1 MANVE
6 LAKAYVTI
14 LPSMEGSQAAI
25 TDQLT
30 EALGAAAEPAGSAAG
45 TSAAAGLAGALSKF
59 AVPAAVVG
67 GIAAAGKAVYN
78 IGSDFDAMYDSIAV
92 GTGATGDALD
102 ALNSSAKN
110 VLASVPNA
118 MDDVGQTLADLNT
131 RTGLTGEG
139 LEELSRQFLNLDE
152 IGSSMDINSATGMLS
167 AWDVA
172 AGDMSGK
179 LDELFIV
186 SQSTGIGMDALSGAM
201 SANASTM
208 QQLGFS
214 FEETASMAGL
224 LDKAGLNASGMMSK
238 MSKACLTLAKDGE
251 APADAYNRIVGE
263 MQGFIDNGET
273 AKAMSLATDLFGTKG
288 AGQFI
293 QALQTGALN
302 IDELSAS
309 LGSADGAI
317 AANAENTRDL
327 AESLDIM
334 KNSALTAVEPFA
346 SGLFSVVSDVFSQA
360 TPYIQQASQWVRSF
374 MEEVGKSTEVQEIM
388 GLVGG
393 AVYTAF
399 TAIGNAIGTV
409 MPAAL
414 TVVKTVWNGIKGA
427 FNTATSIA
435 SKVSS
440 TFNKIKTA
448 ICKPVET
455 AKSLLGKAIGGI
467 KGLFNFQIQW
477 PNIPMP
483 HFSISP
489 SGWKIGDLL
498 KGSIPS
504 LGIEWY
510 ARGGIANG
518 AQVVGVG
525 EAGPEAI
532 VPLQGRYMQPFAKEI
547 AANMGG
553 SADTGQVIDA
563 VCEAISR
570 MGFYIDGKRV
580 ASATRS
586 ARDGVDGRLAAL
598 ARRGCDA

>member
-30 EALGAAAEPAGSAAG
+30 QTLGAAATPAGTAAG

-59 AVPAAVVG
+59 AVPTAVVG

-78 IGSDFDAMYDSIAV
+78 IGSDFDVMYDTIAV
-92 GTGATGDALD
+92 GTGATGEALD
-102 ALNSSAKN
+102 ALNESAKN
-110 VLASVPNA
+110 VMAGVPNS
-118 MDDVGQTLADLNT
+118 MEDVGQTLADLNT
-131 RTGLTGEG
+131 RTGLTGES
-139 LEELSRQFLNLDE
+139 LEDLSRQFLNLDE

-167 AWDVA
+167 AWGVA
-172 AGDMSGK
+172 GEDMSGK

-186 SQSTGIGMDALSGAM
+186 SQSTGIGMDALSSAM

-208 QQLGFS
+208 KQLGFS
-214 FEETASMAGL
+214 FEDTASMAGL

-251 APADAYNRIVGE
+251 QPADAYKRIVGE
-263 MQGFIDNGET
+263 MQGYIDAGDT

-302 IDELSAS
+302 IDELAS
-309 LGSADGAI
+309 SLESADGAI
-317 AANAENTRDL
+317 ATNADNTRSMS
-327 AESLDIM
+327 ESFDIM
-334 KNSALTAVEPFA
+334 KNSALTAIEPFA
-346 SGLFSVVSDVFSQA
+346 TGIFDFVSDAFKTA
-360 TPYIQQASQWVRSF
+360 TPYIQ
-374 MEEVGKSTEVQEIM
+374 
-388 GLVGG
+388 G
-393 AVYTAF
+393 ACEW
-399 TAIGNAIGTV
+399 IGNFMDGAGE
-409 MPAAL
+409 AAS
-414 TVVKTVWNGIKGA
+414 N
-427 FNTATSIA
+427 
-435 SKVSS
+435 VST
-440 TFNKIKTA
+440 TFEEIKTA
-448 ICKPVET
+448 ICNPVET
-455 AKSLLGKAIGGI
+455 AKDLVGKAVDAI
-467 KGLFNFQIQW
+467 KGFFSFNIQW
-477 PNIPMP
+477 PHIPLP
-483 HFSISP
+483 HFSIS
-489 SGWKIGDLL
+489 
-498 KGSIPS
+498 GSINPFDWPEQ
-504 LGIEWY
+504 GTPQIGVEWY
-510 ARGGIANG
+510 AKGGIVDG
-518 AQVVGVG
+518 AQLVGVG

-553 SADTGQVIDA
+553 SYNTDQITEA

-570 MGFYIDGKRV
+570 MGVYIDGKRV

>member
-14 LPSMEGSQAAI
+14 LPSMEGSQASI

-67 GIAAAGKAVYN
+67 GIAAAGKAVYD

-110 VLASVPNA
+110 VLATVPSA
-118 MDDVGQTLADLNT
+118 IEDVGQTLADLNT
-131 RTGLTGEG
+131 RTGLTGES
-139 LEELSRQFLNLDE
+139 LEDLSKQFLNLDE
-152 IGSSMDINSATGMLS
+152 IGSSMDINSATGMMS
-167 AWDVA
+167 AWGVA
-172 AGDMSGK
+172 SEDMSGK
-179 LDELFIV
+179 LDELFTV
-186 SQSTGIGMDALSGAM
+186 SQSTGIGMDSLSSAM
-201 SANASTM
+201 SANAATM
-208 QQLGFS
+208 KQLGFS
-214 FEETASMAGL
+214 FEDTASMAGL

-251 APADAYNRIVGE
+251 APADAYKRIVGE
-263 MQGFIDNGET
+263 MQGYIDKGET

-288 AGQFI
+288 AGQFV

-302 IDELSAS
+302 IDQLAS
-309 LGSADGAI
+309 SLQNADGAI
-317 AANAENTRDL
+317 AANAEGTRDM
-327 AESLDIM
+327 AESLEIM
-334 KNSALTAVEPFA
+334 KNNALIAVEPFA
-346 SGLFSVVSDVFSQA
+346 SGLFNFVGEAFAAA
-360 TPYIQQASQWVRSF
+360 TPYIQQASQWVSTF
-374 MEEVGKSTEVQEIM
+374 MDEVGKSTEVQEIM
-388 GLVGG
+388 SLVGG
-393 AVYTAF
+393 AVSTAF
-399 TAIGNAIGTV
+399 SLVGNIIGTV

-414 TVVKTVWNGIKGA
+414 TVVKAAWQGIKGA
-427 FNTATSIA
+427 FDTAASIA

-440 TFNKIKTA
+440 TFNRIKTA
-448 ICKPVET
+448 ICNPIQT
-455 AKSLLGKAIGGI
+455 AKSLIGNAVNAI
-467 KGLFNFQIQW
+467 KGFFDFQISW
-477 PNIPMP
+477 PHIPMP
-483 HFSISP
+483 HFSVSP
-489 SGWKIGDLL
+489 SGWKVGDLL
-498 KGSIPS
+498 NGSIPS

-510 ARGGIANG
+510 ARGGIADG
-518 AQVVGVG
+518 AQLVGVG

-532 VPLQGRYMQPFAKEI
+532 VPLQGRYMQPFAQ
-547 AANMGG
+547 AVADNMGG
-553 SADTGQVIDA
+553 ADTERIIDA
-563 VCEAISR
+563 VCEAISL

>member
-30 EALGAAAEPAGSAAG
+30 DALGAAAEPAGSAAG

-110 VLASVPNA
+110 VLATVPSA
-118 MDDVGQTLADLNT
+118 MEDVGQTLADLNT

-139 LEELSRQFLNLDE
+139 LEDLSRQFLNLDE
-152 IGSSMDINSATGMLS
+152 IGSSMDINSATGMMS
-167 AWDVA
+167 AWGVA
-172 AGDMSGK
+172 SEDMSCK

-186 SQSTGIGMDALSGAM
+186 SQSTGIGMDSLSSAM
-201 SANASTM
+201 SANAATM
-208 QQLGFS
+208 KQLGFS
-214 FEETASMAGL
+214 FEDTASMAGL

-251 APADAYNRIVGE
+251 APADAYKRIVGE
-263 MQGFIDNGET
+263 MQGFIDKGET

-346 SGLFSVVSDVFSQA
+346 SGLFGVISDVFSQA

-393 AVYTAF
+393 AVSTAF
-399 TAIGNAIGTV
+399 TAIGNVIGTV

-414 TVVKTVWNGIKGA
+414 TVVKTAWRGIKGA
-427 FNTATSIA
+427 FGTAASIA

-440 TFNKIKTA
+440 TFNKIKNA
-448 ICKPVET
+448 ICNPIDT
-455 AKSLLGKAIGGI
+455 AKSLLGKAIDGI
-467 KGLFNFQIQW
+467 KGLFNFKIQW

-510 ARGGIANG
+510 ARGGIADG
-518 AQVVGVG
+518 AQLVGIG

-532 VPLQGRYMQPFAKEI
+532 VPLQGHYMQPFAQ
-547 AANMGG
+547 AVADNMGG
-553 SADTGQVIDA
+553 GDTYIINGISYDGGSAVSAA
-563 VCEAISR
+563 VEQLVRALR
-570 MGFYIDGKRV
+570 IDGRM
-580 ASATRS
+580 
-586 ARDGVDGRLAAL
+586 
-598 ARRGCDA
+598 